1 MRRLIS
7 GITVVIA
14 LAISALFAAGQLS
27 GVSGSN
33 APTAP
38 STSKMPFAD
47 LDFEKVRSNGP
58 KLSLRSA
65 ILVNYQNGEVLY
77 AKNADMVHPI
87 ASISKLVA
95 AMVVLDSKI
104 DLSKTQVISKEDAY
118 RSSRSHLAAG
128 WELTLN
134 DLLHAALMI
143 SDNRSTRALAR
154 AVSGSVENFVI
165 AMNEKAQRLGLRN
178 TVFFDPTGLD
188 ARNVSTAHEV
198 ALIMH
203 YAYKYPQIAQIT
215 SDKNYQIRVLNRK
228 RRVLRLGNSNRLVNY
243 SPFTVLA
250 GKTGHIDESA
260 YCLATLVANPAG
272 EKLTLVVLGAPG
284 GKLRFREAR
293 KLALWGFKQ
302 I

>member
-1 MRRLIS
+1 MRRLLS
-7 GITVVIA
+7 
-14 LAISALFAAGQLS
+14 LISAIAVVGVAALLFSGQLGGAGDAGS
-27 GVSGSN
+27 VSASV
-33 APTAP
+33 PRLP
-38 STSKMPFAD
+38 QLPDF
-47 LDFEKVRSNGP
+47 DFEKVRTDGP

-65 ILVNYQNGEVLY
+65 ILVNYKNGEVLY

-104 DLSKTQVISKEDAY
+104 DLRKTQTISKEDAFQ
-118 RSSRSHLAAG
+118 SSRSHLAAG

-154 AVSGSVENFVI
+154 AVGGSIDNFVL
-165 AMNEKAQRLGLRN
+165 AMNEKARQLGLKN
-178 TVFFDPTGLD
+178 TLFYDPTGLD

-198 ALIMH
+198 ALILH

-215 SDKNYQIRVLNRK
+215 SDKDYQIRVLNRK
-228 RRVLRLGNSNRLVNY
+228 RRTLRLGNSNRLVNY

-260 YCLATLVANPAG
+260 YCLATLVANSAG

-284 GKLRFREAR
+284 GMTRFREAR
-293 KLALWGFKQ
+293 KLALWGFKK